1 MTTTLTVNGRDY
13 RFPAEP
19 TVVVCVDGCEP
30 AYVDDAIATGTAP
43 ALRRF
48 RERGTSRLSR
58 TVVPSFTNP
67 NNLSIVTGV
76 SAAVHGISGNYFWD
90 AAAGQEVMMNDPR
103 FLRCP
108 TLLAE
113 LSRAGAKPVV
123 ITAKDKLRRL
133 LGHGMQGICFSSE
146 KAGEV
151 TKAEHG
157 IERVTDLVGMPVP
170 DVYSA
175 ELSEYVLAAGLELLR
190 RERPD
195 VMYLS
200 LTDYIQHKHAPGD
213 PVARSFYAML
223 DRYFDAFDREGAV
236 LGITGDHGMNA
247 KVKADG
253 TPNVVYLAPLLEA
266 LVGAG
271 GVRVI
276 LPITDPY
283 VVHHGALGS
292 FATIHLDRPADVAPV
307 IERLRAVA
315 GVAGVWNRA
324 EGCRHF
330 ELPEDRMGD
339 VIAVGDRHTALGK
352 SPEAHDLSLLTE
364 PLRSHGG
371 PTEETVPFIVNRPMS
386 AAYARAHDGELRN
399 FDMFD
404 CVLNGIEA

>member
-1 MTTTLTVNGRDY
+1 MTATVTVNGRTY
-13 RFPAEP
+13 RHPKRP

-48 RERGTSRLSR
+48 SERGTARLSR

-76 SAAVHGISGNYFWD
+76 SAAVHGISGNYFYD
-90 AAAGQEVMMNDPR
+90 AATGQEVMMNDPR

-113 LSRAGAKPVV
+113 LSRAGGKMVV

-146 KAGEV
+146 RAADV

-157 IERVTDLVGMPVP
+157 IERAIDLVSMPVP

-200 LTDYIQHKHAPGD
+200 LTDYIQHKHPPGD
-213 PVARSFYAML
+213 PVARRFYAML
-223 DRYFDAFDREGAV
+223 DRYFDAIDREGAV

-247 KVKADG
+247 KVRVDG
-253 TPNVVYLAPLLEA
+253 APNVVYLAPLLDA
-266 LVGAG
+266 LVGPG
-271 GVRVI
+271 RFRVI

-292 FATIHLDRPADVAPV
+292 FATIHLDPVDVRPV
-307 IERLRAVA
+307 IERLRGVA
-315 GVAGVWNRA
+315 GVAGVWDRA
-324 EGCRHF
+324 EGCARF
-330 ELPEDRMGD
+330 ELPPDRVGD
-339 VIAVGDRHTALGK
+339 VIVVGERHTVLGK

-371 PTEETVPFIVNRPMS
+371 PTEEIVPFIINRPPS
-386 AAYARAHDGELRN
+386 TGYAAREGELRN

-404 CVLNGIEA
+404 YVLNGVDQ

>member
-1 MTTTLTVNGRDY
+1 MTASLVVNGRTY
-13 RFPAEP
+13 RRPSEP
-19 TVVVCVDGCEP
+19 TIVVCVDGCEP
-30 AYVDDAIATGTAP
+30 AYVDDAIATGIAP

-48 RERGTSRLSR
+48 HDRGTHRLSR
-58 TVVPSFTNP
+58 SVVPSFTNP

-76 SAAVHGISGNYFWD
+76 CAAVHGISGNYFWD
-90 AAAGQEVMMNDPR
+90 AAAGQEVMMNEPR

-113 LSRAGAKPVV
+113 LSRAGDRVVV

-133 LGHGMQGICFSSE
+133 LSHGMRGICFSSE

-157 IERVTDLVGMPVP
+157 IERVTDLVPMPIP

-200 LTDYIQHKHAPGD
+200 LTDYVQHKHPPGD
-213 PVARSFYAML
+213 PVARAFYAML
-223 DRYFDAFDREGAV
+223 DRYFDAFDREGAR

-253 TPNVVYLAPLLEA
+253 TPNVVYLAPLLESV
-266 LVGAG
+266 VGG
-271 GVRVI
+271 GGFRVI

-292 FATIHLDRPADVAPV
+292 FATVHLDRPADVAPL
-307 IERLRAVA
+307 IARLRQVP
-315 GVAGVWNRA
+315 GVAGVWDRA
-324 EGCRHF
+324 EGCRRF
-330 ELPEDRMGD
+330 ELPPDRMGD

-352 SPEAHDLSLLTE
+352 SPEAHDLSLLEE

-371 PTEETVPFIVNRPMS
+371 PTEETVPFIVNRPLS
-386 AAYARAHDGELRN
+386 AAWTTGRGELRN

-404 CVLNGIEA
+404 GVLNGIEG

>member
-1 MTTTLTVNGRDY
+1 MTASVTVNGRSY
-13 RFPAEP
+13 RHPKQP

-30 AYVDDAIATGTAP
+30 AYVDDAIAAGVAP

-48 RERGTSRLSR
+48 SERGTYRLSR

-76 SAAVHGISGNYFWD
+76 AAAVHGISGNYFWD
-90 AAAGQEVMMNDPR
+90 KAAGQEVMMNDPR

-113 LSRAGAKPVV
+113 LSRAGCKTVV
-123 ITAKDKLRRL
+123 VTAKDKLRLL
-133 LGHGMQGICFSSE
+133 LGHGMNGACFSAE
-146 KAGEV
+146 KGSP
-151 TKAEHG
+151 
-157 IERVTDLVGMPVP
+157 LVEMAVP

-213 PVARSFYAML
+213 PVARDFYAML
-223 DRYFDAFDREGAV
+223 DRYFDQFDREGAV

-266 LVGAG
+266 AVGAG
-271 GVRVI
+271 TFRVI

-292 FATIHLDRPADVAPV
+292 FATIHLDRPADVSRV
-307 IERLRAVA
+307 IEGLRRVP
-315 GVAGVWNRA
+315 GVAGVWDGA

-330 ELPEDRMGD
+330 ELPPDRMGD
-339 VIAVGDRHTALGK
+339 VIVVGDRHTVLGK
-352 SPEAHDLSLLTE
+352 SADAHDLSLLKE

-371 PTEETVPFIVNRPMS
+371 PTEETVPFIVNRPLS
-386 AAYARAHDGELRN
+386 AAWAAGREELRN

-404 CVLNGIEA
+404 CVLNGVEK

>member
-1 MTTTLTVNGRDY
+1 MTATITVNGRHY
-13 RFPAEP
+13 RHPTVP

-30 AYVDDAIATGTAP
+30 AYVDDAIAAGTAP

-48 RERGTSRLSR
+48 SERGTYQLSR

-76 SAAVHGISGNYFWD
+76 SAAVHGISGNYFYD
-90 AAAGQEVMMNDPR
+90 AATGQEVMMNDPR

-113 LSRAGAKPVV
+113 LSRAGCRMVV
-123 ITAKDKLRRL
+123 VTAKDKLRRL

-146 KAGEV
+146 KAAEV
-151 TKAEHG
+151 SKAEHG
-157 IERVTDLVGMPVP
+157 IERVTDFVSMPVP

-195 VMYLS
+195 VTYLS
-200 LTDYIQHKHAPGD
+200 LTDYIQHKHPPGD
-213 PVARSFYAML
+213 PVARRFYAML
-223 DRYFDAFDREGAV
+223 DRYFDAIDREGAV

-247 KVKADG
+247 KVKGDG
-253 TPNVVYLAPLLEA
+253 EPNVVYLTPLLEA
-266 LVGAG
+266 LLGAG
-271 GVRVI
+271 GFRVI

-292 FATIHLDRPADVAPV
+292 FATIHLERAADVRPL
-307 IERLRAVA
+307 IERLRGVP
-315 GVAGVWNRA
+315 GVAGVWDRA
-324 EGCRHF
+324 DGCARF
-330 ELPEDRMGD
+330 ELPPDRMGD
-339 VIAVGDRHTALGK
+339 VIVVGDRHTVLGK
-352 SPEAHDLSLLTE
+352 SPAAHDLSLLTE

-371 PTEETVPFIVNRPMS
+371 PTEETVPFIINRPLS
-386 AAYARAHDGELRN
+386 AAYGARGGELRN

-404 CVLNGIEA
+404 YVLNGVAR

>member
-1 MTTTLTVNGRDY
+1 MTGTVAVNGRTY
-13 RFPAEP
+13 RSPRQP
-19 TVVVCVDGCEP
+19 SVVVCVDGCEP
-30 AYVDDAIATGTAP
+30 AYVDDAIATGAAS

-48 RERGTSRLSR
+48 REHGTYRLSR
-58 TVVPSFTNP
+58 TIVPSFTNP

-76 SAAVHGISGNYFWD
+76 TPAVHGISGNYFWD

-113 LSRAGAKPVV
+113 LSRAGARAVV

-133 LGHGMQGICFSSE
+133 LGHEMQGICFSSE
-146 KAGEV
+146 KAAEV

-157 IERVTDLVGMPVP
+157 IERVTDLVAMPVP

-200 LTDYIQHKHAPGD
+200 LTDYIQHKHPPGD
-213 PVARSFYAML
+213 PVATRFYTML
-223 DRYFDAFDREGAV
+223 DRYFDAIDREGAV

-247 KVKADG
+247 KVKSDG
-253 TPNVVYLAPLLEA
+253 TPNVVYLTPLLDA
-266 LVGAG
+266 VVGAG
-271 GVRVI
+271 RFRII

-292 FATIHLDRPADVAPV
+292 FATIHLERPADVASV
-307 IERLRAVA
+307 MERLRDTP
-315 GVAGVWNRA
+315 GVMGVWDRA
-324 EGCRHF
+324 EGCARF
-330 ELPEDRMGD
+330 ELPPDRVGD
-339 VIAVGDRHTALGK
+339 VILVGDRHTTLGK
-352 SPEAHDLSLLTE
+352 SPDAHDLSLLTE

-371 PTEETVPFIVNRPMS
+371 PTEETVPFIINRPLS
-386 AAYARAHDGELRN
+386 AAYAARAGGLRN

-404 CVLNGIEA
+404 FVLNGAE

>member
-1 MTTTLTVNGRDY
+1 MTATITVNGRHY
-13 RFPAEP
+13 RHPTVP

-30 AYVDDAIATGTAP
+30 AYVDDAIATGDAP

-48 RERGTSRLSR
+48 SERGTYRLSR

-67 NNLSIVTGV
+67 NNLSIVTAV

-90 AAAGQEVMMNDPR
+90 AATGQEVMMNDPR
-103 FLRCP
+103 SLRCP

-157 IERVTDLVGMPVP
+157 IERVTDLVPMPVP

-247 KVKADG
+247 KVKTDG
-253 TPNVVYLAPLLEA
+253 TPNVVYLAPMLET
-266 LVGAG
+266 LIGAG
-271 GVRVI
+271 RFRVI

-292 FATIHLDRPADVAPV
+292 FATIHLERPADVPPV
-307 IERLRAVA
+307 IERLRAIP

-324 EGCRHF
+324 EGCRRF

-339 VIAVGDRHTALGK
+339 VIAVGNRDTVLGK
-352 SPEAHDLSLLTE
+352 SPKAHDLSLLTE

-371 PTEETVPFIVNRPMS
+371 PTEETVPFIVNRPLS
-386 AAYARAHDGELRN
+386 AAWAAGRGELRN

-404 CVLNGIEA
+404 GVLNGIER

>member
-1 MTTTLTVNGRDY
+1 MTGTLTVNGRTY
-13 RFPAEP
+13 RFPAGP

-30 AYVDDAIATGTAP
+30 AYVDDAIAVGLAP

-48 RERGTSRLSR
+48 REHGTSRLSR

-76 SAAVHGISGNYFWD
+76 SAAVHGISGNYFYD

-113 LSRAGAKPVV
+113 LSQAGCKTVV
-123 ITAKDKLRRL
+123 VTAKDKLRQL
-133 LGHGMQGICFSSE
+133 LGHGMKGICFSAE
-146 KAGEV
+146 KG
-151 TKAEHG
+151 
-157 IERVTDLVGMPVP
+157 TDLVAMAVP

-200 LTDYIQHKHAPGD
+200 LTDYIQHKHPPGD
-213 PVARSFYAML
+213 DVARRFYAML
-223 DRYFDAFDREGAV
+223 DGYFDQFDREGAV

-247 KVKADG
+247 KVNADG

-266 LVGAG
+266 VVGPG
-271 GVRVI
+271 GFRVI

-292 FATIHLDRPADVAPV
+292 FATIHLDRPPDIAPV
-307 IERLRAVA
+307 IARLRAVP
-315 GVAGVWNRA
+315 GVAGVWDRV

-330 ELPEDRMGD
+330 ELPPDRVGD
-339 VIAVGDRHTALGK
+339 VIVVGDRHTVLGK
-352 SPEAHDLSLLTE
+352 SADAHDLSLLKE

-371 PTEETVPFIVNRPMS
+371 PTEETVPFIVNRPLS
-386 AAYARAHDGELRN
+386 AAFAAGQGELRN

-404 CVLNGIEA
+404 GVLNGVDR

>member
-1 MTTTLTVNGRDY
+1 MTATLTVNGRHY
-13 RFPAEP
+13 RHPAVP

-30 AYVDDAIATGTAP
+30 AYVDDAIAAGVAP

-48 RERGTSRLSR
+48 RERGMYQLSR

-76 SAAVHGISGNYFWD
+76 SAAVHGISGNYFYD
-90 AAAGQEVMMNDPR
+90 ATTGQEVMMNDPR

-113 LSRAGAKPVV
+113 LSRAGGRMVV

-146 KAGEV
+146 KAADV

-157 IERVTDLVGMPVP
+157 IERVTDLVDMAVP

-200 LTDYIQHKHAPGD
+200 LTDYIQHKHPPGD
-213 PVARSFYAML
+213 EVARRFYAML

-247 KVKADG
+247 KVTG
-253 TPNVVYLAPLLEA
+253 NGEPNVVYLAPLLEPI
-266 LVGAG
+266 VGAVG
-271 GVRVI
+271 FRVI

-292 FATIHLDRPADVAPV
+292 FATIHLERATDVAPV
-307 IERLRAVA
+307 IERLRGVP
-315 GVAGVWNRA
+315 GVAGVWDRA
-324 EGCRHF
+324 QGCARF
-330 ELPEDRMGD
+330 ELPPDRVGD
-339 VIAVGDRHTALGK
+339 VIVVGDRHTVLGK

-371 PTEETVPFIVNRPMS
+371 PTEETVPFIVNRPLS
-386 AAYARAHDGELRN
+386 AGHAAAGGDLRN

-404 CVLNGIEA
+404 YVLNGVDR

>member
-1 MTTTLTVNGRDY
+1 MTATITVNGRHY
-13 RFPAEP
+13 RHPTVP

-30 AYVDDAIATGTAP
+30 AYVDDAIATGAAP

-123 ITAKDKLRRL
+123 ITAKDKLRLL
-133 LGHGMQGICFSSE
+133 LGHGLQGVCFSAE
-146 KAGEV
+146 KGS
-151 TKAEHG
+151 
-157 IERVTDLVGMPVP
+157 DLVGMPVP

-404 CVLNGIEA
+404 CVLNGVEG

>member
-1 MTTTLTVNGRDY
+1 MTRTVAVNGRTY
-13 RFPAEP
+13 CYPRQPS
-19 TVVVCVDGCEP
+19 VVVCVDGCEP
-30 AYVDDAIATGTAP
+30 AYVDDAIATGAAP

-48 RERGTSRLSR
+48 REHGTARLSR
-58 TVVPSFTNP
+58 TIVPSFTNP

-76 SAAVHGISGNYFWD
+76 TPAVHGISGNYFWD

-113 LSRAGAKPVV
+113 LSRAGARAVV

-133 LGHGMQGICFSSE
+133 LGHEMHGICFSSE
-146 KAGEV
+146 KAAEV

-157 IERVTDLVGMPVP
+157 IERVTDLVAMPVP

-200 LTDYIQHKHAPGD
+200 LTDYIQHKHPPGD
-213 PVARSFYAML
+213 PVATRFYTML

-247 KVKADG
+247 KVKSDG
-253 TPNVVYLAPLLEA
+253 TPNVVYLTPLLDA
-266 LVGAG
+266 AVGSG
-271 GVRVI
+271 RFRII

-292 FATIHLDRPADVAPV
+292 FATIHLERPADVAPV
-307 IERLRAVA
+307 VQRLRDTP
-315 GVAGVWNRA
+315 GVMGVWDRA
-324 EGCRHF
+324 EGCARF
-330 ELPEDRMGD
+330 ELPPDRVGD
-339 VIAVGDRHTALGK
+339 IILVGDRHTTLGK
-352 SPEAHDLSLLTE
+352 SPDAHDLSLLTE

-371 PTEETVPFIVNRPMS
+371 PTEETVPFIINRPLS
-386 AAYARAHDGELRN
+386 AAYAARDGGLRN

-404 CVLNGIEA
+404 FVLNGAE

>member
-1 MTTTLTVNGRDY
+1 MPTPIVVNGRSY
-13 RFPAEP
+13 RFPTRPA
-19 TVVVCVDGCEP
+19 VVVCVDGCEP
-30 AYVDDAIATGTAP
+30 AYVDDAIAAGAAP

-48 RERGTSRLSR
+48 REHGTARLSR
-58 TVVPSFTNP
+58 TIVPSFTNP

-76 SAAVHGISGNYFWD
+76 TPAVHGISGNYFYD
-90 AAAGQEVMMNDPR
+90 AASGQEVMMNDPR

-113 LSRAGAKPVV
+113 LSRAGARAVV

-146 KAGEV
+146 KAAEV
-151 TKAEHG
+151 SKAEHG
-157 IERVTDLVGMPVP
+157 IERVTDLVAMPVP

-190 RERPD
+190 RERPE
-195 VMYLS
+195 VLYLS
-200 LTDYIQHKHAPGD
+200 LTDYIQHTHPPGD
-213 PVARSFYAML
+213 PVATRFYAML
-223 DRYFDAFDREGAV
+223 DRYFDAIDREGAV

-247 KVKADG
+247 KVKRDG

-266 LVGAG
+266 VVGPG
-271 GVRVI
+271 RFRVI

-292 FATIHLDRPADVAPV
+292 FATIHLERAADIAPV
-307 IERLRAVA
+307 IARLRGTP
-315 GVAGVWNRA
+315 GVMGAWDRA
-324 EGCRHF
+324 EGCARF
-330 ELPEDRMGD
+330 ELPPDRVGD
-339 VIAVGDRHTALGK
+339 VILVGDRHTALGK
-352 SPEAHDLSLLTE
+352 SEDAHDLSLLTE

-371 PTEETVPFIVNRPMS
+371 PTEETVPFILNRPLS
-386 AAYARAHDGELRN
+386 PAYAARDGEIRN

-404 CVLNGIEA
+404 YVLNGVE

>member
-1 MTTTLTVNGRDY
+1 MTTTTITVNGRGY
-13 RFPAEP
+13 RLPTAP

-48 RERGTSRLSR
+48 SERGTYRLSR

-90 AAAGQEVMMNDPR
+90 GAAGQEVMMNDPR

-113 LSRAGAKPVV
+113 LSRAGAKSVV
-123 ITAKDKLRRL
+123 ITAKDKLRQL
-133 LGHGMQGICFSSE
+133 LGHGLQGVCFSAE
-146 KAGEV
+146 KGSDL
-151 TKAEHG
+151 
-157 IERVTDLVGMPVP
+157 IERPVP

-190 RERPD
+190 RERSD

-213 PVARSFYAML
+213 PVARRFYAML

-247 KVKADG
+247 KTKADG

-266 LVGAG
+266 AVGPG
-271 GVRVI
+271 GFRVI

-292 FATIHLDRPADVAPV
+292 FATVHLDRPADVAPV
-307 IERLRAVA
+307 IERLRAVP
-315 GVAGVWNRA
+315 GVAGVWDRA
-324 EGCRHF
+324 EGCRRF
-330 ELPEDRMGD
+330 ELPADRMGD
-339 VIAVGDRHTALGK
+339 VIAVGDRHTVLGK

-386 AAYARAHDGELRN
+386 AAYARAHGELRN

-404 CVLNGIEA
+404 CVLNGVEG

>member
-1 MTTTLTVNGRDY
+1 MTATLTVNGRAY
-13 RFPAEP
+13 RCPTVP

-30 AYVDDAIATGTAP
+30 AYVDDAIAAGVAP

-48 RERGTSRLSR
+48 SEHGTYRLSR

-113 LSRAGAKPVV
+113 LSQAGAKTVV

-133 LGHGMQGICFSSE
+133 LGHGMKGICFSAE
-146 KAGEV
+146 KG
-151 TKAEHG
+151 
-157 IERVTDLVGMPVP
+157 TDLVTMAVP

-200 LTDYIQHKHAPGD
+200 LTDYVQHKHAPGD

-223 DRYFDAFDREGAV
+223 DRYFDQFDREGAV

-247 KVKADG
+247 KTKADG
-253 TPNVVYLAPLLEA
+253 TPNVVYLTPLLET
-266 LVGAG
+266 LVAAG
-271 GVRVI
+271 RFRVI

-292 FATIHLDRPADVAPV
+292 FATIHLERQGDVAPV

-324 EGCRHF
+324 EGCRRF
-330 ELPEDRMGD
+330 ELPPDRMGD

-352 SPEAHDLSLLTE
+352 SADTHDLSLLTE

-371 PTEETVPFIVNRPMS
+371 PTEETVPFIVNRPLS
-386 AAYARAHDGELRN
+386 SAYAAGKGELRN

-404 CVLNGIEA
+404 CVLNGVDR

>member
-1 MTTTLTVNGRDY
+1 MTATITVNGRSY
-13 RFPAEP
+13 RRPRQP

-30 AYVDDAIATGTAP
+30 AYVDDAIAAGAAP
-43 ALRRF
+43 TLRRF
-48 RERGTSRLSR
+48 TERGTSRLSR

-76 SAAVHGISGNYFWD
+76 AAAVHGISGNYFYD

-113 LSRAGAKPVV
+113 LSRAGTNIVV
-123 ITAKDKLRRL
+123 VTAKDKLRRL

-146 KAGEV
+146 KAAEV

-157 IERVTDLVGMPVP
+157 IERVTDLVAMPVP

-200 LTDYIQHKHAPGD
+200 LTDYIQHKHPPGD
-213 PVARSFYAML
+213 VVATRFYAML
-223 DRYFDAFDREGAV
+223 DRYFDAIDREGAV

-247 KVKADG
+247 KVDANG
-253 TPNVVYLAPLLEA
+253 APNVVYLAPLLDA
-266 LVGAG
+266 VAG
-271 GVRVI
+271 PGRFRVI

-292 FATIHLDRPADVAPV
+292 FATIHLERPADVSAV
-307 IERLRAVA
+307 SERLRGVS
-315 GVAGVWNRA
+315 GVAGVWDRTEA
-324 EGCRHF
+324 CARF
-330 ELPEDRMGD
+330 ELPPDRVGD
-339 VIAVGDRHTALGK
+339 VIVVGDRHTVLGK

-371 PTEETVPFIVNRPMS
+371 PTEETVPFIINRPLS
-386 AAYARAHDGELRN
+386 AAYAARDRELRN

-404 CVLNGIEA
+404 YVLNGVDR

>member
-1 MTTTLTVNGRDY
+1 MTGTVAVNGRTY
-13 RFPAEP
+13 RSPRQP
-19 TVVVCVDGCEP
+19 SVVVCVDGCEP
-30 AYVDDAIATGTAP
+30 AYVDDAIATGAAP

-48 RERGTSRLSR
+48 REHGTYRLSR
-58 TVVPSFTNP
+58 TIVPSFTNP

-76 SAAVHGISGNYFWD
+76 TPAVHGISGNYFWD

-113 LSRAGAKPVV
+113 LSRAGARAVV

-133 LGHGMQGICFSSE
+133 LGHEMQGICFSSE
-146 KAGEV
+146 KAAEV
-151 TKAEHG
+151 TKPEHG
-157 IERVTDLVGMPVP
+157 IERVTDLVAMPVP

-200 LTDYIQHKHAPGD
+200 LTDYIQHKHPPGD
-213 PVARSFYAML
+213 PVARRFYTML
-223 DRYFDAFDREGAV
+223 DRYFDAIDREGAV

-247 KVKADG
+247 KVKSDG
-253 TPNVVYLAPLLEA
+253 TPNVVYLTPLLDA
-266 LVGAG
+266 VVGAG
-271 GVRVI
+271 RFRII

-292 FATIHLDRPADVAPV
+292 FATIHLERPADVASV
-307 IERLRAVA
+307 MERLRDTP
-315 GVAGVWNRA
+315 GVMGVWDRA
-324 EGCRHF
+324 EGCARF
-330 ELPEDRMGD
+330 ELPPDRVGD
-339 VIAVGDRHTALGK
+339 VILVGDRHTTLGK
-352 SPEAHDLSLLTE
+352 SPDAHDLSLLTE

-371 PTEETVPFIVNRPMS
+371 PTEETVPFIINRPLS
-386 AAYARAHDGELRN
+386 AAYAARAGGLRN

-404 CVLNGIEA
+404 FVLNGAE

>member
-1 MTTTLTVNGRDY
+1 MTPTVTVNGRIY
-13 RFPAEP
+13 RHPERP

-30 AYVDDAIATGTAP
+30 AYVDDAIAAGAAP

-48 RERGTSRLSR
+48 SERGTYRLSR

-76 SAAVHGISGNYFWD
+76 SAAVHGISGNYFYD
-90 AAAGQEVMMNDPR
+90 AATGQEVMMNDPR

-113 LSRAGAKPVV
+113 LSRAGRRIVV
-123 ITAKDKLRRL
+123 VTAKDKLRRL
-133 LGHGMQGICFSSE
+133 LGHGMSGICFSSE
-146 KAGEV
+146 KAAEV

-157 IERVTDLVGMPVP
+157 LERVTDLVDMPVP

-175 ELSEYVLAAGLELLR
+175 ELSEYVMAAGLELLR

-200 LTDYIQHKHAPGD
+200 LTDYIQHKHPPGD

-223 DRYFDAFDREGAV
+223 DRYFDAIDREGAV

-247 KVKADG
+247 KTRADG
-253 TPNVVYLAPLLEA
+253 TPDVVYLGPLLDA
-266 LVGAG
+266 TVGPG
-271 GVRVI
+271 RFRVI

-292 FATIHLDRPADVAPV
+292 FATVHLERPADVEAV
-307 IERLRAVA
+307 IGRLREVS
-315 GVAGVWNRA
+315 GVAGVWDRA

-330 ELPEDRMGD
+330 ELPPDRVGD
-339 VIAVGDRHTALGK
+339 VIVVGDRHTVLGK

-371 PTEETVPFIVNRPMS
+371 PTEDTVPFIVNRPLS
-386 AAYARAHDGELRN
+386 AACAPPERALRN

-404 CVLNGIEA
+404 CVLNGADR

>member
-1 MTTTLTVNGRDY
+1 MTATVTVNGRTY
-13 RFPAEP
+13 RHPERP

-30 AYVDDAIATGTAP
+30 AYVDDAIATGAAP

-48 RERGTSRLSR
+48 SERGTSRLSR

-76 SAAVHGISGNYFWD
+76 TAAVHGISGNYFYD
-90 AAAGQEVMMNDPR
+90 AATGQEVMMNDPR

-108 TLLAE
+108 TLLAA
-113 LSRAGAKPVV
+113 LSRAGGKMVV
-123 ITAKDKLRRL
+123 VTAKDKLRRL
-133 LGHGMQGICFSSE
+133 LGHDMQGICFSSE
-146 KAGEV
+146 KAAEV
-151 TKAEHG
+151 TKGEHG
-157 IERVTDLVGMPVP
+157 IERVTDLVGMAVP

-195 VMYLS
+195 VLYLS

-213 PVARSFYAML
+213 PVARRFYAML
-223 DRYFDAFDREGAV
+223 DRYFDAIDREGAV

-247 KVKADG
+247 KVDG
-253 TPNVVYLAPLLEA
+253 NGAPNVVYLAPLLA
-266 LVGAG
+266 PMIGAG
-271 GVRVI
+271 SFRVI

-292 FATIHLDRPADVAPV
+292 FATIHLDPADVPGVMA
-307 IERLRAVA
+307 RLRAVP
-315 GVAGVWNRA
+315 GVAEVWDRA
-324 EGCRHF
+324 EGCRRF
-330 ELPEDRMGD
+330 ELPPDRVGD
-339 VIAVGDRHTALGK
+339 VIVIGDRHTVLGK
-352 SPEAHDLSLLTE
+352 SPEAHDLTLLTE

-371 PTEETVPFIVNRPMS
+371 TTEETVPFIINRPLS
-386 AAYARAHDGELRN
+386 AAYARRDGELRN

-404 CVLNGIEA
+404 CVLNGIDQ

>member
-1 MTTTLTVNGRDY
+1 MTGDLTVNGRTY
-13 RFPAEP
+13 RAPRQP

-30 AYVDDAIATGTAP
+30 AYVDEAITSGTAP

-48 RERGTSRLSR
+48 RDHGFSALSR

-76 SAAVHGISGNYFWD
+76 SAAVHGISGNYFYD
-90 AAAGQEVMMNDPR
+90 TAAGQEVMMNDPR

-113 LSRAGAKPVV
+113 LSRAGAKTVV
-123 ITAKDKLRRL
+123 VTAKDKLRRL
-133 LGHGMQGICFSSE
+133 LGHGMEGICFSSE

-157 IERVTDLVGMPVP
+157 VERVTDLVDMPVP

-200 LTDYIQHKHAPGD
+200 LTDYIQHKHPPGD
-213 PVARSFYAML
+213 AVATRFYAML
-223 DRYFDAFDREGAV
+223 DRYLDAIDREGAV
-236 LGITGDHGMNA
+236 LGVTGDHGMNA
-247 KVKADG
+247 KVRADG
-253 TPNVVYLAPLLEA
+253 SPNVVYLAPVLES
-266 LVGAG
+266 VVRPGRF
-271 GVRVI
+271 RVI

-292 FATIHLDRPADVAPV
+292 FATIHLDRAADVPPV
-307 IERLRAVA
+307 LERLRGVP
-315 GVAGVWNRA
+315 GVAGVWDRA
-324 EGCRHF
+324 GGCRHF
-330 ELPEDRMGD
+330 ELPPDRVGD
-339 VIAVGDRHTALGK
+339 VIVVGDRHTVLGK

-371 PTEETVPFIVNRPMS
+371 PTEDTVPLIVNRPLS
-386 AAYARAHDGELRN
+386 AACAGRDRELRN

-404 CVLNGIEA
+404 CVLNGVER